1 MKKRTAEK
9 VISRSI
15 LVLAVYRKST
25 MGRALQRRPSFWT
38 VPKLFGPGSAP
49 ARKRMRLEFGET
61 KGDTGFALT
70 YADSRVL
77 ATHTPSS

>member
-9 VISRSI
+9 IISRSI

-25 MGRALQRRPSFWT
+25 MGRALRRRPTFWT
-38 VPKLFGPGSAP
+38 VPKIFGASPVTP
-49 ARKRMRLEFGET
+49 AKKRMRLEFGET
-61 KGDTGFALT
+61 KNDTGFSIT

-77 ATHTPSS
+77 ATHTP